1 MSLAT
6 PKTFSTFSYGILH
19 MTFNLNENHMRITSY
34 NKITK
39 ILITIN
45 RYETELLI
53 AAVHIAVRKY
63 IDLTHGLIARLE
75 AVKN

>member
-6 PKTFSTFSYGILH
+6 PKTFSTFNYGILH
-19 MTFNLNENHMRITSY
+19 MTFNLNVCIWESTSY
-34 NKITK
+34 NEIIK

-53 AAVHIAVRKY
+53 AVHIAIRHY
-63 IDLTHGLIARLE
+63 IDLTHGLTARLQ